1 MKANEINFL
10 VVEDVDFQRKIV
22 VGMLHSLGAKSILD
36 VVNGKQ
42 ALAVMNGAKGKSI
55 DVIICD
61 LNMPVMDGVE
71 FLSHL
76 GQINNKAAI
85 ILFSSTDSK
94 MLNSAGKMT
103 KLYGLKLLGLIVKPI
118 MPEQMEEL
126 LLMWRPSEIKEIGNE
141 KTDNFNA

>member
-1 MKANEINFL
+1 MKANELNFL
-10 VVEDVDFQRKIV
+10 IVEDVDFQRKMV
-22 VGMLHSLGAKSILD
+22 VGMLYNLGAKSIQD

-42 ALAVMNGAKGKSI
+42 ALAIMNGAKGKLV

-71 FLSHL
+71 FLGHL
-76 GQINNKAAI
+76 GQIKHKAAI

-94 MLNSAGKMT
+94 LLNSAGKMT

-126 LLMWRPSEIKEIGNE
+126 LLMWSPEELKATAN
-141 KTDNFNA
+141 D

>member
-1 MKANEINFL
+1 MKANELNFL
-10 VVEDVDFQRKIV
+10 IVEDVDFQRKMV
-22 VGMLHSLGAKSILD
+22 VGMLHSLGAKSIQD
-36 VVNGKQ
+36 VINGKQ
-42 ALAVMNGAKGKSI
+42 ALAIMNGAKGKSI

-71 FLSHL
+71 FLGHL
-76 GQINNKAAI
+76 GQINHKAAI

-126 LLMWRPSEIKEIGNE
+126 LLMWNQTEIKAIEN
-141 KTDNFNA
+141 D